1 MQCTPGLDD
10 CDDSATCMEFPDGH
24 RCVCN
29 SGFTGDGVT
38 CTGNQL
44 SPI

>member
-24 RCVCN
+24 HCVCN

-38 CTGNQL
+38 CTGTH
-44 SPI
+44 I